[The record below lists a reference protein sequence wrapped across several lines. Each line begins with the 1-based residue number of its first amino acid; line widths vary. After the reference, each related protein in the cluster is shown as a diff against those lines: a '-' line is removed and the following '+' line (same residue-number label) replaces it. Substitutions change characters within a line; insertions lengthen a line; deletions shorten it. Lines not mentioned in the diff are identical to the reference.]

1 MASSNNTPS
10 GGGFTEPGVK
20 YLDTASAYDLWS
32 TVYDTDNNF
41 LQNLDTIE
49 MKSLF
54 PRLISTLESA
64 ASSAAPNSTLTKP
77 WKFVDLG
84 CGTGR
89 NTVHLAALPP
99 TDASEIYALDF
110 SPKMLDLA
118 KRRLSKDGERVEFR
132 VFDALNP
139 TAGDEVPTEADAI
152 ISTLVLEHVP
162 LKEYFTVAAGMLKI
176 GGLFLLTNMHGEMGK
191 ISQAGF
197 VDPLTGEKIRP
208 VESYAYTCAEVLEE
222 AERCGFEILG
232 DSGFEERMVTEGNH
246 ELFGPRAAKWIGV
259 KVWFGGI
266 LKRVR

>member
-1 MASSNNTPS
+1 MASFKKTPA
-10 GGGFTEPGVK
+10 GGVPTEPEIK
-20 YLDTASAYDLWS
+20 YVDTASAYDLWS

-54 PRLISTLESA
+54 PKLISILNSA
-64 ASSAAPNSTLTKP
+64 TSATVLAKP
-77 WKFVDLG
+77 WRFVDLG

-89 NTVHLAALPP
+89 NTAHLVTLPP
-99 TDASEIYALDF
+99 TDVSEIYALDL
-110 SPKMLDLA
+110 SPGMLELA
-118 KRRLSKDGERVEFR
+118 RKRLSKDDERVRFR

-139 TAGDEVPTEADAI
+139 AAGEAAPTNADAI
-152 ISTLVLEHVP
+152 ISTLVLEHIP
-162 LKEYFTVAAGMLKI
+162 LKDYFTVAAGMLKV
-176 GGLFLLTNMHGEMGK
+176 GGYLLLTNMHGDMGK

-197 VDPLTGEKIRP
+197 IEPLTGEKIRP

-232 DSGFEERMVTEGNH
+232 DSGFEERSVTESNH

-259 KVWFGGI
+259 TVWFGGI
-266 LKRVR
+266 LRRVR